1 MKRKYLQTI
10 FVISLSFLIT
20 QCRITDIIQPEVV
33 LPGEVVV
40 ASINVAVDL
49 VPEPN
54 PHKGVLCILIPQDW
68 SFISGTYTS
77 VLGNGI
83 LEISPE
89 WADSAEA
96 CYPAAQFGEGMHWVG
111 LISDTGYTYQNP
123 FTIDITVQMQAGQG
137 EGCYDLGYLVTKATS
152 GLICSGNP
160 AWAPLSYP
168 NTISVSGSGAPCDTL
183 KVERSPEWENLFDRT
198 SGWTGADGIYS
209 IPLSGQEVP
218 GDTGETTV
226 FLFSDTF
233 IGEVDSNNHRQNAT
247 LVNNTYAVLDGNQPN
262 EENIDFFW
270 ATNQNNQPN
279 AVFVPDTSYA
289 GTDDWFWLMDGV
301 ALNDSIYAFGLRL
314 QPGSGGIF
322 NFEIVGVSLISFV
335 LDSSQVISEYRQKD
349 TPIYYRN
356 ENEGWEIVF
365 GQAVMPLTLESA
377 NPDPDGYIY
386 IYGPKNSIQ
395 GKELVAA
402 RVFPQFI
409 SDFSQWRYWD
419 GSDWTTGV
427 ENCQSITNGISQEFS
442 VTPLGNGQYILVFQ
456 IGSSVGVRF
465 GESPTGPFGVM
476 RFIYDCPE
484 VLEDPDIFVYNA
496 KAHPH
501 LSTPGELLI
510 SYNVNTFDFWDH
522 FTNAD
527 IYRPRFITLTLPEDS
542 SVAVGNQAEYT
553 PQRFSL
559 FQNFPNPFNPSTT
572 IAYEIAAKSKVVL
585 KIYNILGQEVRVLVN
600 NHQIPGKYTVSWDGK
615 DDRGK
620 PVSSGMYIYRIQ
632 AGDKSQSRKML
643 LLK

>member
-1 MKRKYLQTI
+1 
-10 FVISLSFLIT
+10 
-20 QCRITDIIQPEVV
+20 
-33 LPGEVVV
+33 
-40 ASINVAVDL
+40 
-49 VPEPN
+49 
-54 PHKGVLCILIPQDW
+54 
-68 SFISGTYTS
+68 
-77 VLGNGI
+77 
-83 LEISPE
+83 
-89 WADSAEA
+89 
-96 CYPAAQFGEGMHWVG
+96 
-111 LISDTGYTYQNP
+111 
-123 FTIDITVQMQAGQG
+123 
-137 EGCYDLGYLVTKATS
+137 
-152 GLICSGNP
+152 
-160 AWAPLSYP
+160 
-168 NTISVSGSGAPCDTL
+168 
-183 KVERSPEWENLFDRT
+183 
-198 SGWTGADGIYS
+198 
-209 IPLSGQEVP
+209 
-218 GDTGETTV
+218 
-226 FLFSDTF
+226 
-233 IGEVDSNNHRQNAT
+233 
-247 LVNNTYAVLDGNQPN
+247 
-262 EENIDFFW
+262 
-270 ATNQNNQPN
+270 
-279 AVFVPDTSYA
+279 
-289 GTDDWFWLMDGV
+289 
-301 ALNDSIYAFGLRL
+301 L

-572 IAYEIAAKSKVVL
+572 ITYEITAKSKVVL
-585 KIYNILGQEVRVLVN
+585 KIYNILGQEVRALVN
-600 NHQIPGKYTVSWDGK
+600 NHQISGKYTVSWDGK